1 MTTRL
6 LLLLLLLLFFYLF
19 FLVLNISNTVNAWK
33 GGSSGRKRSF
43 AVATKQITLFTTK
56 IYYCIYPTS
65 L

>member
-6 LLLLLLLLFFYLF
+6 LLLLFFFYLF
-19 FLVLNISNTVNAWK
+19 CLVLNISNTVYAWK

-56 IYYCIYPTS
+56 I
-65 L
+65 

>member
-6 LLLLLLLLFFYLF
+6 LLLLLLFFFYLF
-19 FLVLNISNTVNAWK
+19 CLVLNISNTVYAWK
-33 GGSSGRKRSF
+33 RGSSGRKRGF

-56 IYYCIYPTS
+56 IYYCMYPTS

>member
-1 MTTRL
+1 MTTR
-6 LLLLLLLLFFYLF
+6 LLLLLLLFFYLF